1 MRHRLIL
8 YTLLFLYNPLVYGQ
22 DYATLLPNTFREVR
36 SFWLLHPVSTTQ
48 TTKNLHLDGQW
59 NHHPLSPSL
68 YNGALRLTYNGGN
81 QSLLLVNKATG
92 FPEHSRWNLYA
103 GYTRKIGSFTNVG
116 IHLGRSTYFT
126 PLAHSAELQF
136 GASISLML
144 NSVISLHLLW
154 EASHRNAE
162 LDQPTNPTRHR
173 ITIALFYSKDM
184 VEAYIALI
192 LDRQGGNQ
200 YILGCRL
207 KFQNTL
213 SLRLDLGLSPVKAGL
228 TMLIHK
234 KNVTLGLSAQLY
246 NGIPIQYAAIIGYEG
261 FKK

>member
-1 MRHRLIL
+1 MRHRLTL
-8 YTLLFLYNPLVYGQ
+8 YTLLFLHHPLLYGQ
-22 DYATLLPNTFREVR
+22 EHLAERSSTFREVP
-36 SFWLLHPVSTTQ
+36 SFWLLHPVSTRQ

-92 FPEHSRWNLYA
+92 FQEHSRWKLYS
-103 GYTRKIGSFTNVG
+103 GYTRKIGSHANVG
-116 IHLGRSTYFT
+116 IHLGRSSYFT
-126 PLAHSAELQF
+126 PLARSAELQF
-136 GASISLML
+136 GTSTSLIL
-144 NSVISLHLLW
+144 NSMISLHLLW

-162 LDQPTNPTRHR
+162 LSQSTKSPRHR
-173 ITIALFYSKDM
+173 VSKALFYSKDM

-200 YILGCRL
+200 YLLGSRL
-207 KFQNTL
+207 KLQNTV

-228 TMLIHK
+228 TMLIYK
-234 KNVTLGLSAQLY
+234 KNITLGLSAQLY
-246 NGIPIQYAAIIGYEG
+246 NGIPAQYTAIAGYEI
-261 FKK
+261 FK

>member
-1 MRHRLIL
+1 MRHRLTL
-8 YTLLFLYNPLVYGQ
+8 CTLLVLFNPLVYGQ
-22 DYATLLPNTFREVR
+22 EQPVGLSNTFREVP
-36 SFWLLHPVSTTQ
+36 SFWLLHPASTSQ
-48 TTKNLHLDGQW
+48 TIKNLCLDGRW

-68 YNGALRLTYNGGN
+68 YEAGLRLSYNRSN
-81 QSLLLVNKATG
+81 QSILLVSKATG
-92 FPEHSRWNLYA
+92 FLEHLRWKLYA
-103 GYTRKIGSFTNVG
+103 GYTRKIGSFTNIG

-136 GASISLML
+136 GASTSLML

-173 ITIALFYSKDM
+173 ITKALFYSKDM
-184 VEAYIALI
+184 IEAYIALI
-192 LDRQGGNQ
+192 LDREGGNQ
-200 YILGCRL
+200 YILGSRL

-228 TMLIHK
+228 TVLIHK
-234 KNVTLGLSAQLY
+234 KNITLGLSAQLY
-246 NGIPIQYAAIIGYEG
+246 NGIPIQYAAIMSYGD
-261 FKK
+261 FKQ

>member
-1 MRHRLIL
+1 MHHRLTF

-22 DYATLLPNTFREVR
+22 EHPVELSSTFREVS
-36 SFWLLHPVSTTQ
+36 SFWLLHPVSTRQ
-48 TTKNLHLDGQW
+48 TIKTLRLDGRW

-68 YNGALRLTYNGGN
+68 YEAGLRISYNRGN
-81 QSLLLVNKATG
+81 QSLLLVNQATG
-92 FPEHSRWNLYA
+92 FPEHSRWKLYA
-103 GYTRKIGSFTNVG
+103 GYTRKIGSYANVG

-136 GASISLML
+136 GASTSLML

-162 LDQPTNPTRHR
+162 LNQPKKSPRHR
-173 ITIALFYSKDM
+173 ITKALFYSKDM

-192 LDRQGGNQ
+192 LDRQEGNQ
-200 YILGCRL
+200 YILGSRL
-207 KFQNTL
+207 KLQNTV

-228 TMLIHK
+228 TVLMHQ

-246 NGIPIQYAAIIGYEG
+246 NGIPIQYAAVAGYES
-261 FKK
+261 FR

>member
-1 MRHRLIL
+1 MHHRLTF

-103 GYTRKIGSFTNVG
+103 GYTRKIGSFANVG
-116 IHLGRSTYFT
+116 IHYTEYTF
-126 PLAHSAELQF
+126 
-136 GASISLML
+136 
-144 NSVISLHLLW
+144 N
-154 EASHRNAE
+154 
-162 LDQPTNPTRHR
+162 
-173 ITIALFYSKDM
+173 
-184 VEAYIALI
+184 
-192 LDRQGGNQ
+192 
-200 YILGCRL
+200 
-207 KFQNTL
+207 
-213 SLRLDLGLSPVKAGL
+213 
-228 TMLIHK
+228 
-234 KNVTLGLSAQLY
+234 
-246 NGIPIQYAAIIGYEG
+246 
-261 FKK
+261 

>member
-1 MRHRLIL
+1 MRHRLTL
-8 YTLLFLYNPLVYGQ
+8 CTLLVLFNPLVYGQ
-22 DYATLLPNTFREVR
+22 EQPVGLSNTFREVP
-36 SFWLLHPVSTTQ
+36 SFWLLHPAATSQ
-48 TTKNLHLDGQW
+48 TIKNLCLDGRW

-68 YNGALRLTYNGGN
+68 YEAGLRLSYNRSN
-81 QSLLLVNKATG
+81 QSILLVSKATG
-92 FPEHSRWNLYA
+92 FLEHLRWKLYA
-103 GYTRKIGSFTNVG
+103 GYTRKIGSFTNIG

-136 GASISLML
+136 GASTSLML

-173 ITIALFYSKDM
+173 ITKALFYSKDM
-184 VEAYIALI
+184 IEAYIALI
-192 LDRQGGNQ
+192 LDRERGNQ
-200 YILGCRL
+200 YILGSRL

-228 TMLIHK
+228 TVLIHK
-234 KNVTLGLSAQLY
+234 KNITLGLSAQLY
-246 NGIPIQYAAIIGYEG
+246 NGIPIQYAAIMSYGD
-261 FKK
+261 FKQ